1 MYVKQSQLKYSL
13 SHYFVWI
20 GKESLFKTDTV
31 YILRLRVE
39 MADIK
44 YLDHVRNELI
54 ALGCIMYCILKTLVI
69 KIY

>member
-1 MYVKQSQLKYSL
+1 
-13 SHYFVWI
+13 
-20 GKESLFKTDTV
+20 
-31 YILRLRVE
+31 

-54 ALGCIMYCILKTLVI
+54 GLGCIMYCIIKELVI